1 MQTHR
6 HSPYFHSV
14 ALRRGEPVLSTHHD
28 EFLYD
33 EMQQALV
40 WALAHEIRSGLAQA
54 KLSEPLIQAL
64 TKHLT
69 ARLINVLDGRKA
81 LYAEGQNANVSVAFK
96 VPKGLLVDDG
106 MAQMSQH
113 VALTLEALFT
123 EALS

>member
-1 MQTHR
+1 
-6 HSPYFHSV
+6 
-14 ALRRGEPVLSTHHD
+14 
-28 EFLYD
+28 
-33 EMQQALV
+33 MQQALV
-40 WALAHEIRSGLAQA
+40 WAVAHEIRSGLAQA
-54 KLSEPLIQAL
+54 KLPEPLIQAL

-69 ARLINVLDGRKA
+69 ARLVHVLDGRKA
-81 LYAEGQNANVSVAFK
+81 LYAEGQNASVSVAFK